1 MSTILN
7 TEGRELDIPIPVRGR
22 EFKVAVITAQW
33 NGAITGALRDG
44 ALDVLH
50 RAGVEYGNITLLEVP
65 GTVEL
70 VNAAAVAMKTLSTDA
85 IIVIGCVI
93 RGDTPHF
100 DYVCQGVTQGVA
112 ELNARGDAPVIFG
125 VLTVNKLEEAQDRA
139 GGKLGNKGAEAAA
152 AAIQMSNL
160 HASLLNK

>member
-1 MSTILN
+1 MST
-7 TEGRELDIPIPVRGR
+7 ELHQGASQFPVPKIDNFR
-22 EFKVAVITAQW
+22 VALAVAEWNSHITDTLAQ
-33 NGAITGALRDG
+33 GAIDYFKAYGI
-44 ALDVLH
+44 DVEEDVDVYH
-50 RAGVEYGNITLLEVP
+50 VP

-70 VNAAAVAMKTLSTDA
+70 TFAASQLIESSCYDAV
-85 IIVIGCVI
+85 IVIGCVI

-125 VLTVNKLEEAQDRA
+125 VLTVNKLEEAQARA

-152 AAIQMSNL
+152 AALQMSNL
-160 HASLLNK
+160 HASHLNN